1 MSEYALRVR
10 GLYKHFV
17 GVHAADDVNLE
28 VEPGE
33 FRAIIGPNGAG
44 KSTLFNMISGF
55 IRPDRGQVFFDGK
68 DITGRPPY
76 RLFHLGI
83 SRTFQITNIFG
94 DLTVLE
100 NVQSAVLSKNRRLLA
115 IFGRTRGAYIDE
127 CRALLDLVGL
137 PNAEHRAA
145 AELSH
150 GDQKRLELAVALAN
164 KPRLLLL
171 DEPTAG
177 MAAQERVDSIRMVH
191 RIARQLGITVIFTE
205 HDMQV
210 VFAVADMI
218 SVLHQ
223 GKVLTEGKPH
233 RIRDDPDVQKIYLGE
248 QSGITAASAKTAK
261 TVVPAAKFGSKGG

>member
-1 MSEYALRVR
+1 MSDYALRVR
-10 GLYKHFV
+10 GLYKHFA
-17 GVHAADDVNLE
+17 GVQAADDVNLA
-28 VEPGE
+28 VKPGE

-55 IRPDRGQVFFDGK
+55 LKPDRGQVFFADE
-68 DITGRPPY
+68 DITGQPPY
-76 RLFHLGI
+76 RLFRIGI

-94 DLTVLE
+94 DLSVLE
-100 NVQSAVLSKNRRLLA
+100 NVQSAVLSKNRRSLA
-115 IFGRTRGAYIDE
+115 IFAQSRGAYIDE
-127 CRALLDLVGL
+127 CRALLHLVGL
-137 PNAEHRAA
+137 PDLERRSA

-177 MAAQERVDSIRMVH
+177 MAPQERIASIRLVH
-191 RIARQLGITVIFTE
+191 QIARQLGITVIFTE

-210 VFAVADMI
+210 VFAVADII

-223 GKVLTEGKPH
+223 GKVLVEGKPE

-248 QSGITAASAKTAK
+248 QGGIAAAAARAEKKTA
-261 TVVPAAKFGSKGG
+261 TVA

>member
-1 MSEYALRVR
+1 MSDTALRVA
-10 GLYKHFV
+10 GLYKNFA
-17 GVHAADDVNLE
+17 GVHAADDVNLA
-28 VEPGE
+28 VKPGE

-55 IRPDRGQVFFDGK
+55 LKPDRGQVFFGGE
-68 DITGRPPY
+68 DITGQPPY

-100 NVQSAVLSKNRRLLA
+100 NIQAAVLSKNRRSLA
-115 IFGRTRGAYIDE
+115 IFARSRGAYIDE
-127 CRALLDLVGL
+127 CRALLHLVGL
-137 PNAEHRAA
+137 PDHERRNA

-150 GDQKRLELAVALAN
+150 GDRKRLELAVALAN

-177 MAAQERVDSIRMVH
+177 MAAQERVESIKLVH
-191 RIARQLGITVIFTE
+191 QIARHFGITVVFTE

-223 GKVLTEGKPH
+223 GKVLVEGEPE

-248 QSGITAASAKTAK
+248 QGGIAAAATRAGRKTA
-261 TVVPAAKFGSKGG
+261 TVA